1 MKCRFLLEILTEL
14 RIQAVFLLLMFEHL
28 KDKISAIPHSPGV
41 YQYYDK
47 TGKII
52 YVGKAKNLRKRV
64 ASYFTKSQDN
74 GKTLL
79 LVKRIVDIK
88 YLVVD
93 TEMDALLLENNL
105 IKKYQPKYNIQLKDD
120 KTYPWICIKNEAFP
134 RLFKT
139 RRVIKDGSKYYGPYA
154 SVKMLYTLM
163 DLIKEVYPLRTC
175 NLNLSPEAIAK
186 KDYKVCLE
194 YHIGNCKGPCIG
206 EETEEEYNRYMDEIK
221 NILKGNIST
230 VIKALKNWMND
241 LADEM
246 KYEEAQDIKEK
257 IRSLEGYYSKSAI
270 VSPTIHNVD
279 VMTLVEDDKFAYV
292 NYLKM
297 NNGAIIHG
305 YTVEVKKKLDETPE
319 QIIPIVLTEMRERF
333 GSEGKEI
340 ITEADV
346 ADDLP
351 AFKVTN
357 PQRGDK
363 KALLDLSLRN
373 AKFYMLEKHKQE
385 KVKNPDR
392 NLERIMETMKKDLR
406 LKEWPTHIECFD
418 NSNFQG
424 TNAVAAC
431 VVFKNGKPSK
441 RDYRHFNIKTVTGPD
456 DFASME
462 EVVYRRYKRL
472 KEENQPLPQVVII
485 DGGKGQLSSALK
497 SIDKLGLRGKI
508 TFVGIAKKLEEI
520 YFPGDSVPIYID
532 KRSESLKIIQ
542 HLRNEAHRFGITHH
556 RDKRSKNALTNEL
569 TSIPGIGEKSFE
581 ELIKTFKSVKR
592 LKEADPEQ
600 IEKVVGKSKAKILL
614 NYFETN

>member
-1 MKCRFLLEILTEL
+1 
-14 RIQAVFLLLMFEHL
+14 MFEHL
-28 KDKISAIPHSPGV
+28 KDKISVIPHSPGI
-41 YQYYDK
+41 YQYFDK
-47 TGKII
+47 AGKII
-52 YVGKAKNLRKRV
+52 YVGKAKNLKKRV
-64 ASYFTKSQDN
+64 TSYFTKSQDN

-79 LVKRIVDIK
+79 LVKRIQDIK

-120 KTYPWICIKNEAFP
+120 KTYPWIVIKNEAFP
-134 RLFKT
+134 RIFKT

-163 DLIKEVYPLRTC
+163 DLIKDVYPLRNC
-175 NLNLSPEAIAK
+175 NLNLSPQALAK
-186 KDYKVCLE
+186 KEYKVCLE

-206 EETEEEYNRYMDEIK
+206 EESESDYDQYIEDIK
-221 NILKGNIST
+221 NILNGNVNA
-230 VIKALKNWMND
+230 VITALKNWMND
-241 LADEM
+241 LSKEM
-246 KYEEAQDIKEK
+246 KYEEAQDIKERIK
-257 IRSLEGYYSKSAI
+257 LLEGYYAKSAV

-279 VMTLVEDDKFAYV
+279 VMTLVEDDKYAYV
-292 NYLKM
+292 NFLKI

-305 YTVEVKKKLDETPE
+305 HTVEVKKKLDETPE
-319 QIIPIVLTEMRERF
+319 EIIPIVLIEMRERF
-333 GSEGKEI
+333 GTEGSEI
-340 ITEADV
+340 ITQVDV
-346 ADDLP
+346 SEDLQD
-351 AFKVTN
+351 FKITV

-385 KVKNPDR
+385 KVTNPER
-392 NLERIMETMKKDLR
+392 NLERIMETMQKDLR
-406 LKEWPTHIECFD
+406 LKEWPVHIECFD

-441 RDYRHFNIKTVTGPD
+441 KDYRHFNIKTVTGPD

-472 KEENQPLPQVVII
+472 LEEEQPLPQVII
-485 DGGKGQLSSALK
+485 VDGGKGQLSSALK
-497 SIDKLGLRGKI
+497 SIDALGLRGKI
-508 TFVGIAKKLEEI
+508 TLVGIAKRLEEI

-532 KRSESLKIIQ
+532 KRSESLKVIQ

-556 RDKRSKNALTNEL
+556 RNKRSKNALGTEL
-569 TSIPGIGEKSFE
+569 TDIDGIGEKTAQD
-581 ELIKTFKSVKR
+581 LIAEFKSVKR
-592 LKEADPEQ
+592 IREADPEQ
-600 IEKVVGKSKAKILL
+600 IEKIIGKAKAKILL
-614 NYFETN
+614 TYFEKN

>member
-1 MKCRFLLEILTEL
+1 MYEDLKEL
-14 RIQAVFLLLMFEHL
+14 V
-28 KDKISAIPHSPGV
+28 KSIPHSPGI

-47 TGKII
+47 SGEII
-52 YVGKAKNLRKRV
+52 YVGKAKNLKKRV

-74 GKTLL
+74 GKTLML
-79 LVKRIVDIK
+79 IKRIVDIK

-154 SVKMLYTLM
+154 SVKMLYTLL

-175 NLNLSPEAIAK
+175 SLNLSKEAIAK

-194 YHIGNCKGPCIG
+194 YHIGNCKGACIG
-206 EETEEEYNRYMDEIK
+206 EETEEEYQRYMDEIK

-230 VIKALKNWMND
+230 VIKALKNWMKELASD
-241 LADEM
+241 L

-257 IRSLEGYYSKSAI
+257 IRLLEGYYSKSAI

-279 VMTLVEDDKFAYV
+279 IMTMVEDDKFAYV

-333 GSEGKEI
+333 GTEGKEI
-340 ITEADV
+340 ITEADI
-346 ADDLP
+346 ANDLP
-351 AFKVTN
+351 GFKITN
-357 PQRGDK
+357 PHRGDK

-431 VVFKNGKPSK
+431 VVFKNGKPAK
-441 RDYRHFNIKTVTGPD
+441 KEYRNFNIKTVTGPD

-472 KEENQPLPQVVII
+472 QEENQPLPQLVIV

-497 SIDKLGLRGKI
+497 SIDKLGLRGQI

-556 RDKRSKNALTNEL
+556 RNKRSKGALTNEL
-569 TSIPGIGEKSFE
+569 TSVAGIGEKTFE
-581 ELIKTFKSVKR
+581 DLIKTFKSMKR
-592 LKEADPEQ
+592 LREADPEQ
-600 IEKVVGKSKAKILL
+600 IEKVIGKSKTKIILD
-614 NYFETN
+614 YFEKN

>member
-1 MKCRFLLEILTEL
+1 MPTS
-14 RIQAVFLLLMFEHL
+14 VFLYSMFEHL
-28 KDKISAIPHSPGV
+28 KDKIKTIPHNPGV

-52 YVGKAKNLRKRV
+52 YVGKAKNLKKRV

-74 GKTLL
+74 GKTLML
-79 LVKRIVDIK
+79 IKRIQDIK

-120 KTYPWICIKNEAFP
+120 KTYPWIVIKNEAFP
-134 RLFKT
+134 RIFKT

-175 NLNLSPEAIAK
+175 NLSLTPEAIAK
-186 KDYKVCLE
+186 KQYKVCLE

-206 EETEEEYNRYMDEIK
+206 EEPVENYDRYLDEIR

-230 VIKALKNWMND
+230 VITALKNWMND
-241 LADEM
+241 LAADL
-246 KYEEAQDIKEK
+246 KFEEAQDIKEK
-257 IRSLEGYYSKSAI
+257 IRLLEGYYSKSAI

-279 VMTLVEDDKFAYV
+279 VMTMVEDDKYAYV

-305 YTVEVKKKLDETPE
+305 YTVEVKKKLDESPE

-333 GSEGKEI
+333 GAEGKEI
-340 ITEADV
+340 ITDAKIKPDFP
-346 ADDLP
+346 LL
-351 AFKVTN
+351 KITN
-357 PQRGDK
+357 AQRGDK

-373 AKFYMLEKHKQE
+373 AKFFMLEKHKQE
-385 KVKNPDR
+385 KLVNPDR

-406 LKEWPTHIECFD
+406 LKEWPRHIECFD

-441 RDYRHFNIKTVTGPD
+441 KDYRHFNIKTVTGPD

-462 EVVYRRYKRL
+462 EVVFRRYKRL
-472 KEENQPLPQVVII
+472 LDEDQPLPQVII
-485 DGGKGQLSSALK
+485 VDGGKGQLSSALK
-497 SIDKLGLRGKI
+497 SIDALGLRGKI
-508 TFVGIAKKLEEI
+508 TLVGIAKKLEEI

-532 KRSESLKIIQ
+532 KRSESLKVIQ

-556 RDKRSKNALTNEL
+556 RNKRSKNALGTEL
-569 TSIPGIGEKSFE
+569 TMIAGIGDKTAED
-581 ELIKTFKSVKR
+581 LINAFKSVKR
-592 LKEADPEQ
+592 AREADPEQ
-600 IEKVVGKSKAKILL
+600 IEKVIGKAKAKILL
-614 NYFETN
+614 DYFEKN